1 MYRQS
6 LALLAVSFLVAGL
19 SPAPVRAGGMSCLT
33 NIADVLTQ
41 TAEPHSP
48 QVRFRLTGTVLNNTS
63 GAFYSDGHAITF
75 YCLYERCKFP
85 PGDLVR
91 IEGGCTNNAF
101 LVHSFTRLG
110 RGEMPLPDEVTT
122 HDIQKGRCA
131 NRFVTFKGK
140 VIDIFREDI
149 DSRFL
154 YIVIRENNADAY
166 FAIGW
171 NNSQELRNRRLI
183 GAEVKV
189 TGVCRTSVDAQ
200 RHYAGNIVEALE
212 PNHIDILVP
221 PVTDPRELP
230 ALDAPPCASP
240 QVISEMGQRRVEGT
254 VLAVMADNSFLLRDD
269 RGALHR
275 ISPDV
280 GLAPPKVQD
289 IVIAGGTVRTDFYLV
304 NLSHAIHSVIGHSA
318 EPFGAPAD
326 IRAESILH
334 SDKDNEGI
342 SPAFYGKA
350 VRIHGKVMQP
360 HVNVQKDTFLYL
372 DDESHTVPI
381 DIAATG
387 LPPDRFPVG
396 TVLSAVGICL
406 MDVENWTPDVP
417 FCKIRGFSLV
427 ARTPEDIRVLS
438 HPPWWTPGRLSI
450 ALGSTFAALLFFLAW
465 NQILRRHIEKRTREL
480 LDEQMAHARSEFRTA
495 ERTNLAIE
503 LHDTLSQDLSAV
515 ACQID
520 ATSSLMQSNPREV
533 FRTLDTLGTMLL
545 SCRTELKRCL
555 WDLRN
560 ETLED
565 IDLTHAIRRTLQ
577 PLMGACELTVRFN
590 VPRDCLTDSSAH
602 AVLCIVRELVSNALT
617 HGKATSVKIAGAL
630 DGDCISFSVTD
641 NGNGFAPDKRPGPDS
656 GHFGLAG
663 VEARIKRLHGKM
675 DLRSAPGRGT
685 RAAITILISEPQEK

>member
-1 MYRQS
+1 MYRHS
-6 LALLAVSFLVAGL
+6 LTLLAVSFLVAGL
-19 SPAPVRAGGMSCLT
+19 SPVPVLADVTTCLT
-33 NIADVLTQ
+33 NITDVLTR

-48 QVRFRLTGTVLNNTS
+48 QVRFRLTGTVLNNTA

-75 YCLYERCKFP
+75 YCLYERCKYP
-85 PGDLVR
+85 PGDIVR
-91 IEGGCTNNAF
+91 IEGNCTNNAF

-110 RGEMPLPDEVTT
+110 HGEMPPPDKVTAR
-122 HDIQKGRCA
+122 DIQRGLCA
-131 NRFVTFKGK
+131 NRFITFVGK

-154 YIVIRENNADAY
+154 YIVIREDNADAY
-166 FAIGW
+166 FAINW
-171 NNSQELRNRRLI
+171 NDSQALRNRRLI
-183 GAEVKV
+183 GAEVRV

-221 PVTDPRELP
+221 PVTDPHELP

-275 ISPDV
+275 ITPDV

-304 NLSHAIHSVIGHSA
+304 NLTHAILSVIGHST
-318 EPFGAPAD
+318 EPLASPSD
-326 IRAESILH
+326 LRAEAILH

-342 SPAFYGKA
+342 APAFYGKS
-350 VRIHGKVMQP
+350 VRIRGKVMQP
-360 HVNVQKDTFLYL
+360 HVSAQKDSFLYL
-372 DDESHTVPI
+372 DDDSHTVPV

-396 TVLSAVGICL
+396 TVISASGICL

-427 ARTPEDIRVLS
+427 ARTPEDICVLS
-438 HPPWWTPGRLSI
+438 RPPWWTPGRLAV

-520 ATSSLMQSNPREV
+520 ATSSLMQSNPREAS
-533 FRTLDTLGTMLL
+533 RTLDTLGTMLL

-565 IDLTHAIRRTLQ
+565 VDLTHAIHRTLQ

-630 DGDCISFSVTD
+630 DGDRISFSVTD
-641 NGNGFAPDKRPGPDS
+641 NGCGFVPDKRPGPDS